1 MFSDDSNDR
10 KSKVCVQSLKPYN
23 FLFLFEKKQKKQP
36 LFCTHWSGLP
46 RDNERHHIT
55 PWIGLHTLLP
65 FDVFIPNCDC
75 RLFSLVTFYLSYCE
89 KSLKT
94 SSKCA
99 CAIFFFFF
107 FPSIRMNVSLT
118 FYFYECT
125 GPADRQTVNSCSS
138 WLCHNYSTLQ
148 ACGSVWWWYR
158 KCLRASS
165 TCRAAAGEPDI
176 TAATVD

>member
-1 MFSDDSNDR
+1 M
-10 KSKVCVQSLKPYN
+10 
-23 FLFLFEKKQKKQP
+23 KKTKKQP

-46 RDNERHHIT
+46 WDNERHHIT

-99 CAIFFFFF
+99 CAIFLFLF
-107 FPSIRMNVSLT
+107 FPSIWINVSLT
-118 FYFYECT
+118 FYLYECI
-125 GPADRQTVNSCSS
+125 GPAHRQTDRQLIAAPLGSAIIIPHCRRAGRCDDDT
-138 WLCHNYSTLQ
+138 
-148 ACGSVWWWYR
+148 GSVSGR
-158 KCLRASS
+158 RPPAELRLVSLTSQRPLLTRRLSGGDDAH
-165 TCRAAAGEPDI
+165 
-176 TAATVD
+176 